1 MDGKTGAKTAGSAK
15 LKPAGDSIP
24 PCWICLESE
33 EIFMTDF
40 DGIMTK
46 ITSGLTGSNRE
57 DMAYL
62 KERAEAY
69 KEHPLASEIIR
80 ACWRLM
86 YEMLPDDKKE
96 EFAKAIGNDSAG
108 IMSVLDEIRYTAYK
122 NDFGK
127 ALSLMESLVKKLD
140 EMNTYADDAVSEYHT
155 FSEPFEEM
163 LYRHRSHPAKAL
175 RKALLPYSDIY
186 ALHGNI
192 LFELKRYDEARRAL
206 KKAIRWNP
214 VSAPI
219 AFEHAETYKMTGD
232 MDTYLSLTKDVM
244 GLVFR
249 PKDLARCYR
258 NLGYCFVEKQ
268 LFDVAVS
275 CLLLSLQ
282 YDKDSPVAQSELYYI
297 QSKVG
302 GEPILPSDK
311 QLDEYAV
318 QYEFPLGASQDVLS
332 LAYAYGKHFL
342 DDKAYDGARYFL
354 EIVYGLTSD
363 GEIRELLDQI
373 PQEDG

>member
-1 MDGKTGAKTAGSAK
+1 
-15 LKPAGDSIP
+15 
-24 PCWICLESE
+24 
-33 EIFMTDF
+33 
-40 DGIMTK
+40 
-46 ITSGLTGSNRE
+46 
-57 DMAYL
+57 
-62 KERAEAY
+62 
-69 KEHPLASEIIR
+69 
-80 ACWRLM
+80 
-86 YEMLPDDKKE
+86 
-96 EFAKAIGNDSAG
+96 
-108 IMSVLDEIRYTAYK
+108 
-122 NDFGK
+122 
-127 ALSLMESLVKKLD
+127 
-140 EMNTYADDAVSEYHT
+140 
-155 FSEPFEEM
+155 
-163 LYRHRSHPAKAL
+163 
-175 RKALLPYSDIY
+175 
-186 ALHGNI
+186 
-192 LFELKRYDEARRAL
+192 
-206 KKAIRWNP
+206 
-214 VSAPI
+214 
-219 AFEHAETYKMTGD
+219 MTGD